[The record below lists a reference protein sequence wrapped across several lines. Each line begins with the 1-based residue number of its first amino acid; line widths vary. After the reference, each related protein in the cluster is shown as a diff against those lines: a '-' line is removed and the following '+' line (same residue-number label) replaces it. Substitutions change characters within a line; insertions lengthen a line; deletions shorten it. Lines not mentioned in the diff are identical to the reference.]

1 MAIAARPGEIGIYR
15 DSAPYLLAFFLLTI
29 PAFWPTYWAPA
40 FERDWH
46 VHLHGASLFTWA
58 AMLVAQPWLIRRGRV
73 RLHRQLGKF
82 SYVVAPM
89 VVISSLLLAHY
100 RLQSARSFDQVYFL
114 WVQLGLITLFAV
126 AYAQAIRHRR
136 SAGIHARYMVCTA
149 LAMLDPIVARLLF
162 NLFGVDIPEAQAWTY
177 GIIDAVLVALWLR
190 DRRAG
195 NGILV
200 FPRMLAAYLVMELP
214 TFALPQTA
222 AWAAFV
228 EFYSLLPLP

>member
-1 MAIAARPGEIGIYR
+1 MATATRPGDISFYR
-15 DSAPYLLAFFLLTI
+15 DSAPYLLLFFLLVI

-46 VHLHGASLFTWA
+46 VHLHGWSLFLWA
-58 AMLVAQPWLIRRGRV
+58 AMLVTQPWLIRRGRV

-82 SYVVAPM
+82 SYVLAPM
-89 VVISSLLLAHY
+89 VVISTLLLAHY
-100 RLQSARSFDQVYFL
+100 RLQSARSYDQVYFL

-136 SAGIHARYMVCTA
+136 SAGIHARYMICTA
-149 LAMLDPIVARLLF
+149 LAMLDPIVARLL
-162 NLFGVDIPEAQAWTY
+162 NIVFGLDIPEVQAWTY
-177 GIIDAVLVALWLR
+177 GMIDAVLLALWLR
-190 DRRAG
+190 DARTG

>member
-1 MAIAARPGEIGIYR
+1 MAIAARPGDIGFYR
-15 DSAPYLLAFFLLTI
+15 DSGPYLLAFFLLAI

-46 VHLHGASLFTWA
+46 VHLHGASLFAWA
-58 AMLVAQPWLIRRGRV
+58 AMLVAQPWLIHRGRV
-73 RLHRQLGKF
+73 RLHRQLGKL
-82 SYVVAPM
+82 SYLLAPM
-89 VVISSLLLAHY
+89 VVISTLLLAHY

-162 NLFGVDIPEAQAWTY
+162 NLFGVDIPASQLCTY
-177 GIIDAVLVALWLR
+177 AIIDAILVALWIR
-190 DRRAG
+190 DARTG

-200 FPRMLAAYLVMELP
+200 FPRMLAAYLVIELP

-222 AWAAFV
+222 AWEACV

>member
-1 MAIAARPGEIGIYR
+1 MAIAERPGDITLYR
-15 DSAPYLLAFFLLTI
+15 DSAPYLLLFFLLVI
-29 PAFWPTYWAPA
+29 PAFWPSYWAPA

-46 VHLHGASLFTWA
+46 VHLHGAALFLWA
-58 AMLVAQPWLIRRGRV
+58 AMLIVQPWLIRTGRV

-82 SYVVAPM
+82 SYVLAPI
-89 VVISSLLLAHY
+89 VVLSTLILAHY
-100 RLQSARSFDQVYFL
+100 RLQSARSYDQVYFL
-114 WVQLGLITLFAV
+114 WVQLGLIALFAV

-136 SAGIHARYMVCTA
+136 SAGIHARYMVCTV
-149 LAMLDPIVARLLF
+149 LAMFDPIVARLLF
-162 NLFGVDIPEAQAWTY
+162 NIWGIDIPTVQLCTY
-177 GIIDAVLVALWLR
+177 AMIDAILLALWLR
-190 DRRAG
+190 DARRG

-200 FPRMLAAYLVMELP
+200 FPRMLAAYLVIELP